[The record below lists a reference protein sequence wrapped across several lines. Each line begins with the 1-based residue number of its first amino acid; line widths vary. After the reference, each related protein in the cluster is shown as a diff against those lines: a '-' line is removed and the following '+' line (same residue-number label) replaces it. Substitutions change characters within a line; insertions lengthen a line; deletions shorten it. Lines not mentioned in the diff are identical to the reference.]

1 MKPLALTTPT
11 VPFQNQN
18 AKTKN
23 RPCKWQREEKQP
35 NPQNIAVSPTALQG
49 STWPWPAAVVG
60 PRSINVVSR
69 KNGCATPH
77 VQLHLGFVALYLQ
90 HSNFSHPCQQTC
102 FCYKGL
108 TSTSLMLKDVG
119 ICAITS
125 SPSRFL
131 HRTQGISLDRHMAH
145 FATAFVSC
153 HQLSSWG
160 VVSKVPVIFFLGW
173 AQKIKHISVS
183 KQLHSQ
189 ETILHSPP
197 LHDNSETTFCVRELA

>member
-1 MKPLALTTPT
+1 MLTH
-11 VPFQNQN
+11 
-18 AKTKN
+18 
-23 RPCKWQREEKQP
+23 
-35 NPQNIAVSPTALQG
+35 
-49 STWPWPAAVVG
+49 
-60 PRSINVVSR
+60 
-69 KNGCATPH
+69 GCATPH

-102 FCYKGL
+102 FAKGL

-145 FATAFVSC
+145 FGDSLC
-153 HQLSSWG
+153 I
-160 VVSKVPVIFFLGW
+160 VPPIVELRGCQQSARHFFLGW

>member
-1 MKPLALTTPT
+1 MQMATRGETTKSTKHRRVAHRTARFHLALTSCSGRPKIHQRSQSQELFWLIWTCFLPCWPMGVQLPT
-11 VPFQNQN
+11 FNFTWGSWPS
-18 AKTKN
+18 TYSI
-23 RPCKWQREEKQP
+23 PT
-35 NPQNIAVSPTALQG
+35 SPTHA
-49 STWPWPAAVVG
+49 SKRVFA
-60 PRSINVVSR
+60 
-69 KNGCATPH
+69 
-77 VQLHLGFVALYLQ
+77 
-90 HSNFSHPCQQTC
+90 
-102 FCYKGL
+102 KGL

-153 HQLSSWG
+153 HQLSSLG
-160 VVSKVPVIFFLGW
+160 AVSKVPVVFFWGW

-183 KQLHSQ
+183 KQLHRQ